1 MTSGFVWCKQLS
13 SPLSTEDRKRRKV
26 NMQMKD
32 IEQCFPVVCFSV
44 QSVSYLS
51 LWLRSN
57 EPVVAAQMKFDNC
70 AVSYCDVVYCAA
82 FRAGG

>member
-13 SPLSTEDRKRRKV
+13 SPLSTEDRERRKV

-57 EPVVAAQMKFDNC
+57 ETVVAAQMKFDNC

-82 FRAGG
+82 FRDGG